1 MKIII
6 RKRHFLILSLFLA
19 VALSGCGGN
28 GLKIETQ
35 LSEDTSNSAAISEK
49 TEIQDRTSEMP
60 DGSGSENE
68 PDTQYISNQNA
79 SSQVVVYLCG
89 AVMEEGLF
97 SLESGSRVGDA
108 LELAGGYAEDAA
120 RGYVNLARI
129 LSDGEKIYFP
139 TEKELEKELENSA
152 WQEAGTDGDGSAAD
166 MTSDKSSNGTAET
179 GDKRVN
185 INTAGISELTTLP
198 GIGESRAKDILDYR
212 EKNGGF
218 KKPEDLMKVPGIKEG
233 TFNKLKDLIKVQ

>member
-68 PDTQYISNQNA
+68 PDTQCISNQNA

-139 TEKELEKELENSA
+139 TEKELEKTT
-152 WQEAGTDGDGSAAD
+152 WQE
-166 MTSDKSSNGTAET
+166 AET